1 MVVKNNSSN
10 FANLFLCWNL
20 LFQVMANKHNKS
32 MLLKVKCMAKTRHA
46 FAFSK
51 LWRYN
56 FLENTFYIAVKILM
70 GAKSHQFKN

>member
-1 MVVKNNSSN
+1 MMLGNSKTY
-10 FANLFLCWNL
+10 
-20 LFQVMANKHNKS
+20 NKT

-56 FLENTFYIAVKILM
+56 LKRLKAL
-70 GAKSHQFKN
+70 G